1 MIRNVLQI
9 VHAALQQRLDGQV
22 AFLPL
27 QGGLELDQPAYSL
40 LRRIAA
46 LVLGNEVHPGL
57 LHALPVL
64 QDMPAAVD
72 QHALGPGEVPGGPQR
87 QHGQAVAGVVQ
98 PQPVLLLEGLAAVKG
113 EGGRPQSAALLA
125 QMHAAGVRLR
135 LTIVQRRHHPVVK
148 AAAGA
153 TLLLRAPLD
162 LRQQLLQLQRRPFL
176 RLLLAAVVQHHAAQL
191 EHVLFLANGDDA
203 GTVHGCH
210 GSHSLRMTL
219 VWGMPEGRQPCAPL
233 FRRSSPGWSRSGPPG
248 CRGRAKA
255 RSPRWIPSCAP
266 SCPQWTGRVPCPA
279 PARWRWPR
287 SRPGRPGW

>member
-1 MIRNVLQI
+1 MALQHEQALVVPGLPAAFHHILEQLRVGNVIRNVLQI

-98 PQPVLLLEGLAAVKG
+98 PQPVLLLEGLVAVIG
-113 EGGRPQSAALLA
+113 EGGRPQPAGLLA
-125 QMHAAGVRLR
+125 QPHAAGVRFR

-148 AAAGA
+148 AAAWA

-162 LRQQLLQLQRRPFL
+162 LRQQLLQLQRRTFL
-176 RLLLAAVVQHHAAQL
+176 IGFLLAAVAQHHAAQP

-219 VWGMPEGRQPCAPL
+219 VWVMPQGRLTCAP
-233 FRRSSPGWSRSGPPG
+233 
-248 CRGRAKA
+248 
-255 RSPRWIPSCAP
+255 
-266 SCPQWTGRVPCPA
+266 
-279 PARWRWPR
+279 
-287 SRPGRPGW
+287 